1 MLVLLGRNT
10 INCCSFM
17 IGYIPREVYLQKLID
32 GRLNGDVKVVT
43 GPRRCG
49 KSWLL
54 KRLYKDYLIA
64 DGVPEEDIIIVSL
77 DIDDENNQN
86 ELADKERLKA
96 YIYSKITDP
105 KRIYYVMLDE
115 IQEVDG
121 FEKLVNGL
129 REKENVDVY
138 VTGSNAK
145 FLSKDISTIFRDRG
159 QEIRCNPFSFKEFCT
174 GRTEPFSE
182 LWKEYYT
189 YGGMPG
195 LLRRKTPLQKANYL
209 QDLWRKT
216 YMTDILE
223 RYSIE
228 NEVALEA
235 IADGLC
241 SSIGSLSNPTRMA
254 RSLHSIQNIKIDEE
268 TVSKYLG
275 CICDS
280 FLFEGAR
287 RYDIKGKEYYKSF
300 KKYYCV
306 DVGLRNA
313 RLNFRQQEITHI
325 MENVIYDELRSRDY
339 LVDVGLVECREMRDG
354 KQEFIQYEV
363 DFVVTNGIDKYYI
376 QSAYALQND
385 GKQQQELN
393 PLRKIGDSFQ
403 KIVIQGDDIASYT
416 NDDGIIFMGLHQFL
430 MNSEILK

>member
-1 MLVLLGRNT
+1 MA
-10 INCCSFM
+10 
-17 IGYIPREVYLQKLID
+17 GYIPRDVYLQKLID
-32 GRLNGDVKVVT
+32 SRLSGDVKVVT
-43 GPRRCG
+43 GPRRSG

-54 KRLYKDYLIA
+54 TRLYKDYLIA

-77 DIDDENNQN
+77 DMDDENNQS
-86 ELADKERLKA
+86 ELADKEKLKA
-96 YIYSKITDP
+96 YLYGKITDP
-105 KRIYYVMLDE
+105 KRTYYVMLDE

-129 REKENVDVY
+129 RNKENVDVY

-145 FLSKDISTIFRDRG
+145 FLSKEISTIFRDRG

-174 GRTEPFSE
+174 GRTESFNE

-195 LLRRKTPLQKANYL
+195 LLRRKTQLQKANYL

-216 YMTDILE
+216 YISDILD
-223 RYSIE
+223 RYDIE

-241 SSIGSLSNPTRMA
+241 SSIGSLTNPTKMA
-254 RSLHSIQNIKIDEE
+254 NSLQSIQNIKIGEE
-268 TVSKYLG
+268 TVKKYLG
-275 CICDS
+275 YICDS

-287 RYDIKGKEYYKSF
+287 RYDIKGKDYYKSF

-325 MENVIYDELRSRDY
+325 MENVVYNELRSRDY
-339 LVDVGLVECREMRDG
+339 LVDVGLIESREMRDG
-354 KQEFIQYEV
+354 KSEYIQYEV
-363 DFVVTNGIDKYYI
+363 DFIATNGIDKYYI
-376 QSAYALQND
+376 QSAYAMPTEE
-385 GKQQQELN
+385 KQQQELKS
-393 PLRKIGDSFQ
+393 LKKIGDSFQ
-403 KIVIQGDDIASYT
+403 KIVIQGDDIATYT
-416 NDDGIIFMGLHQFL
+416 NEDGIIFMGLHQFL
-430 MNSEILK
+430 MNSDILK

>member
-1 MLVLLGRNT
+1 MA
-10 INCCSFM
+10 
-17 IGYIPREVYLQKLID
+17 GYIPRDVYLQKLID
-32 GRLNGDVKVVT
+32 SRLSGDVKVVT
-43 GPRRCG
+43 GPRRSG

-54 KRLYKDYLIA
+54 TRLYKDYLIA

-77 DIDDENNQN
+77 DMDDENNQS
-86 ELADKERLKA
+86 ELADKEKLKA
-96 YIYSKITDP
+96 YLYGKITDP
-105 KRIYYVMLDE
+105 KRTYYVMLDE

-129 REKENVDVY
+129 RNKENVDVY

-145 FLSKDISTIFRDRG
+145 FLSKEISTIFRDRG

-174 GRTEPFSE
+174 GRTESFNE

-195 LLRRKTPLQKANYL
+195 LLRRKTQLQKANYL

-216 YMTDILE
+216 YISDILD
-223 RYSIE
+223 RYDIE

-241 SSIGSLSNPTRMA
+241 SSIGSLTNPTKMA
-254 RSLHSIQNIKIDEE
+254 NSLQSIQNIKIDEE
-268 TVSKYLG
+268 TVKKYLG
-275 CICDS
+275 YICDS

-287 RYDIKGKEYYKSF
+287 RYDIKGKDYYKSF

-325 MENVIYDELRSRDY
+325 MENVVYNELRSRDY
-339 LVDVGLVECREMRDG
+339 LVDVGLIESREMRDG
-354 KQEFIQYEV
+354 KSEYIQYEV
-363 DFVVTNGIDKYYI
+363 DFIATNGIDKYYI
-376 QSAYALQND
+376 QSAYAMPTEE
-385 GKQQQELN
+385 KQQQELKS
-393 PLRKIGDSFQ
+393 LKKIGDSFQ
-403 KIVIQGDDIASYT
+403 KIVIQGDDIATYT
-416 NDDGIIFMGLHQFL
+416 NEDGIIFMGLHQFL
-430 MNSEILK
+430 MNSDILK

>member
-1 MLVLLGRNT
+1 MA
-10 INCCSFM
+10 
-17 IGYIPREVYLQKLID
+17 GYIPRDVYLQKLID
-32 GRLNGDVKVVT
+32 SRLSGDVKVVT

-54 KRLYKDYLIA
+54 TRLYKDYLIA

-77 DIDDENNQN
+77 DMDDENNQS
-86 ELADKERLKA
+86 ELTDKEKLKA
-96 YIYSKITDP
+96 YLYGKITDP
-105 KRIYYVMLDE
+105 KRTYYVMLDE

-129 REKENVDVY
+129 RNKENVDVY

-145 FLSKDISTIFRDRG
+145 FLSKEISTIFRDRG

-174 GRTEPFSE
+174 GRTEPFNE

-195 LLRRKTPLQKANYL
+195 LLRRKTQLQKANYL

-216 YMTDILE
+216 YISDILD
-223 RYSIE
+223 RYDIE

-241 SSIGSLSNPTRMA
+241 SSIGSLTNPTKMA
-254 RSLHSIQNIKIDEE
+254 NSLQSIQNIKIDEE
-268 TVSKYLG
+268 TVKKYLG
-275 CICDS
+275 YICDF

-287 RYDIKGKEYYKSF
+287 RYDIKGKDYYKSF

-325 MENVIYDELRSRDY
+325 MENVIYNELRSRDY
-339 LVDVGLVECREMRDG
+339 LVDVGLIESREMRDG
-354 KQEFIQYEV
+354 KSEYIQYEV
-363 DFVVTNGIDKYYI
+363 DFIATNGIDKYYI
-376 QSAYALQND
+376 QSAYAMPTEE
-385 GKQQQELN
+385 KQQQELKS
-393 PLRKIGDSFQ
+393 LKKIGDSFQ
-403 KIVIQGDDIASYT
+403 KIVIQGDDIATYT
-416 NDDGIIFMGLHQFL
+416 NEDGIIFMGLHQFL
-430 MNSEILK
+430 MNSDILK

>member
-1 MLVLLGRNT
+1 MP
-10 INCCSFM
+10 
-17 IGYIPREVYLQKLID
+17 GYIQRDVYLQKLID
-32 GRLNGDVKVVT
+32 GRENGFAKVVT

-54 KRLYKDYLIA
+54 TRLYKDYLIS

-77 DIDDENNQN
+77 DMDDDNNQS
-86 ELADKERLKA
+86 ELADKEKLKA
-96 YIYSKITDP
+96 FLYSKITDP
-105 KRIYYVMLDE
+105 KRMYYVMLDE

-129 REKENVDVY
+129 RAKDNVDVY

-145 FLSKDISTIFRDRG
+145 LLSKDISTIFRDRG

-195 LLRRKTPLQKANYL
+195 MLRLKTPLQKANYL
-209 QDLWRKT
+209 QDLWKKT
-216 YMTDILE
+216 YLTDIPE
-223 RYSIE
+223 RYHIE

-235 IADGLC
+235 IADELC
-241 SSIGSLSNPTRMA
+241 SAIGSLTNPTKMA
-254 RSLHSIQNIKIDEE
+254 NSLQSIQNIKIDEA
-268 TVSKYLG
+268 TVLKYLG
-275 CICDS
+275 YICDS
-280 FLFEGAR
+280 FLFEGSR

-325 MENVIYDELRSRDY
+325 MENVIYNELRSRDY
-339 LVDVGLVECREMRDG
+339 MVDVGLVEAREMRDG
-354 KQEFIQYEV
+354 KQVYIQYEV
-363 DFVVTNGIDKYYI
+363 DFIVTNGIDKYYI
-376 QSAYALQND
+376 QSAYALPDEIKKN
-385 GKQQQELN
+385 QELN

-403 KIVIQGDDIASYT
+403 KIVIQGDDIATYT
-416 NDDGIIFMGLHQFL
+416 NDEGIIFMGLHQFL
-430 MNSEILK
+430 MNSDILK

>member
-1 MLVLLGRNT
+1 MA
-10 INCCSFM
+10 
-17 IGYIPREVYLQKLID
+17 GYIPRDVYLQKLID
-32 GRLNGDVKVVT
+32 SRLNGDVKVVT

-54 KRLYKDYLIA
+54 TRLYKDYLLA

-77 DIDDENNQN
+77 DMDDENNQS
-86 ELADKERLKA
+86 ELADKEKLKA
-96 YIYSKITDP
+96 YLYEKITDP
-105 KRIYYVMLDE
+105 KRTYYVMIDE
-115 IQEVDG
+115 IQEVKG

-129 REKENVDVY
+129 RNKENVDVY

-145 FLSKDISTIFRDRG
+145 LLSKDISTIFRDRG

-195 LLRRKTPLQKANYL
+195 LLHRKTPLQKAHYL

-216 YMTDILE
+216 YITDILD
-223 RYSIE
+223 RYDVE

-241 SSIGSLSNPTRMA
+241 SSIGSLSNPTKMA
-254 RSLHSIQNIKIDEE
+254 NSLQSIQNIKIDEE
-268 TVSKYLG
+268 TVKKYLG
-275 CICDS
+275 YICDS

-287 RYDIKGKEYYKSF
+287 RYDIKGKDYYKSF

-325 MENVIYDELRSRDY
+325 MENVIYNELRSRDY
-339 LVDVGLVECREMRDG
+339 LVDVGLIESREMRDG
-354 KQEFIQYEV
+354 KSEYIQYEV
-363 DFVVTNGIDKYYI
+363 DFIATNGIDKYYI
-376 QSAYALQND
+376 QSAYAMSTEEKL
-385 GKQQQELN
+385 QQELKS
-393 PLRKIGDSFQ
+393 LKKIGDSFR
-403 KIVIQGDDIASYT
+403 KIVIQGNDIATYT

-430 MNSEILK
+430 TNSDIMK